1 MNIKRGTRC
10 KVEVDGEYVDCILD
24 ECATFG
30 IKRYQDTAGKV
41 NAILKANHDSRY
53 EVLYDCDIDW
63 YLLVIPAVDSQSGSC
78 HQPMVDYVCRCSDC
92 HSTSELQRETEAV
105 YAMYVRER
113 LAL

>member
-10 KVEVDGEYVDCILD
+10 KVEVNGEYVDCILD

-30 IKRYQDTAGKV
+30 IKRYQDAADEV
-41 NAILKANHDSRY
+41 NEILKENHDSRY

-63 YLLVIPAVDSQSGSC
+63 YLLVIDSQSGSC
-78 HQPMVDYVCRCSDC
+78 HQHMVDYVCRCSDC
-92 HSTSELQRETEAV
+92 HSTSELQREAEAV
-105 YAMYVRER
+105 YAMCVRER